1 MIRGLF
7 RFVFRAAVIVG
18 IVGVGAALFFGSHR
32 VRGMAHELKGE
43 VHSFFHQDPNDPRV
57 LRGELESLQRE
68 YPKRLS
74 QVRSDRANLEAQMRE
89 LAEQRAIAARV
100 VELANEDLAQLD
112 ERLSEST
119 AAREVG
125 GAVLARS
132 ASAEVLAARSE
143 RIRRTRDSYVARQ
156 EEAGFALT
164 QLEEQAEQLQQL
176 EARLE
181 SEHVDL
187 TTQVDQLDRQ
197 IDAIERNERLLEIV
211 RERHQSMQELEE
223 NGAKTVEQIRTRLE
237 SVLRQQR
244 AELEQVIGDASTSYL
259 GRARLE
265 LKAGNASCALIGI
278 GR

>member
-18 IVGVGAALFFGSHR
+18 IVGAGAFFFLGSHR

-43 VHSFFHQDPNDPRV
+43 MHSFFQQDPNDPRV

-74 QVRSDRANLEAQMRE
+74 QVRSDRATLEAQMRE
-89 LAEQRAIAARV
+89 LAEQRAISARV

-112 ERLSEST
+112 QRLGEATS
-119 AAREVG
+119 AREIG

-181 SEHVDL
+181 SEHTDL
-187 TTQVDQLDRQ
+187 ATQVDQLDRQ
-197 IDAIERNERLLEIV
+197 IDAIERNKRLLEIV
-211 RERHQSMQELEE
+211 RERNQSMQELEA

>member
-1 MIRGLF
+1 MIRGIF
-7 RFVFRAAVIVG
+7 RFVFRAAVIIG
-18 IVGVGAALFFGSHR
+18 IVGVGAFFFLGAHR

-74 QVRSDRANLEAQMRE
+74 QVRSDRATLEAQMRE

-100 VELANEDLAQLD
+100 VELANADLAQLD
-112 ERLSEST
+112 ERLGQ
-119 AAREVG
+119 AASGREVG
-125 GAVLARS
+125 GALLTSS
-132 ASAEVLAARSE
+132 ASAEVIAARSE

-156 EEAGFALT
+156 EEAGFALA
-164 QLEEQAEQLQQL
+164 QLEEQSAQLEQL

-181 SEHVDL
+181 TEATDL
-187 TTQVDQLDRQ
+187 ATQVDQLDRQ

-211 RERHQSMQELEE
+211 RERNQSMQELEA

-237 SVLRQQR
+237 GVLRRQR

-265 LKAGNASCALIGI
+265 LKAGNAACALIGI